1 MFNQIN
7 KYRRVL
13 LGFLVASYL
22 FSVFQ
27 TPLLEAVHMVGHL
40 PQIIFS
46 NQKIHAYHSHDQEVH
61 QHQML
66 SSIENE
72 SDENNESPL
81 PPTEQNNKK
90 KIEFVQSKLYDA
102 PIIFS
107 FFKSEFRYFLP
118 FNSTFIDIIVPPPQ
132 FFS

>member
-1 MFNQIN
+1 MFNQLN
-7 KYRRVL
+7 KYRRFL

-27 TPLLEAVHMVGHL
+27 TPLLEAVHMIGHL

-46 NQKIHAYHSHDQEVH
+46 NQNVHSYHSHDQEVH

-72 SDENNESPL
+72 SNDSDESPL
-81 PPTEQNNKK
+81 PLNEQNNKK
-90 KIEFVQSKLYDA
+90 KIEFVQSKFYDA
-102 PIIFS
+102 IIISS
-107 FFKSEFRYFLP
+107 FFKCEFRYFLP
-118 FNSTFIDIIVPPPQ
+118 FNSTFFDIIVPPPQ
-132 FFS
+132 FLS

>member
-1 MFNQIN
+1 MFNHLN
-7 KYRRVL
+7 KYRRIL

-27 TPLLEAVHMVGHL
+27 KPLLEAVHLISHL

-46 NQKIHAYHSHDQEVH
+46 NNKIHSYHAHNQQVH

-66 SSIENE
+66 STIANQSNT
-72 SDENNESPL
+72 SDEQPQPIND
-81 PPTEQNNKK
+81 QNNKK
-90 KIEFVQSKLYDA
+90 KIEFVEDNFNLPQINTSY
-102 PIIFS
+102 
-107 FFKSEFRYFLP
+107 FKSEFQFILP
-118 FNSTFIDIIVPPPQ
+118 FNSIFHSILVPPPQ